1 MAYKVITP
9 PSVEPITVAEFRLHQ
24 RLDPDDT
31 TEDTAIAGFISAA
44 REWTELYLGFAVA
57 EQTVELALDG
67 YPDAA
72 IALEGGPV
80 SAVTS
85 VKYIDASGV
94 EQTLSNTLYALDDYS
109 TPNWL
114 TMAYGTYWPTTYSVA
129 NALKVRYVIGS
140 GTVPASI
147 KAAMLLLAGHLY
159 ENREEVSSVQ
169 AYSVP
174 MGVKALLT
182 LHRVNMGI

>member
-9 PSVEPITVAEFRLHQ
+9 PPVEPITVAEFRLHQ

-31 TEDTAIAGFISAA
+31 TENTAIEGFISAA
-44 REWTELYLGFAVA
+44 REWTELYIGFAVA
-57 EQTVELALDG
+57 EQTVELALDA
-67 YPDAA
+67 YPSGAV
-72 IALEGGPV
+72 ALEGGPV

-85 VKYIDASGV
+85 VKYLDASGV
-94 EQTLSNTLYALDDYS
+94 EQTLSNALYALDDYS

-114 TMAYGTYWPTTYSVA
+114 TMAYGTYWPATYAAA
-129 NALKVRYVIGS
+129 NALKVRYVIGT
-140 GTVPASI
+140 GTVAASI

-169 AYSVP
+169 NYAVP
-174 MGVKALLT
+174 MGVKALLS
-182 LHRVNMGI
+182 LHRVNMGL